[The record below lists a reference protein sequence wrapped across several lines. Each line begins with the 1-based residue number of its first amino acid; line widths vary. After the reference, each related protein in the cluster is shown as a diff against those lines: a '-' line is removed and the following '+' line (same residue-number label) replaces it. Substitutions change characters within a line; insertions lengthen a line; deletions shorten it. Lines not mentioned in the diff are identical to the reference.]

1 MKFTSVEFFYKIH
14 EMISQTGLL
23 PIVNNSCSIKD
34 CVYEGANPR
43 GVPNDCAIQAI
54 CIPDKENP
62 TAMCTACDEAQCA
75 AQNLTCG
82 RVPVK
87 HNGHVIMCVN
97 ETTICNPDS
106 VFGYSCEFC
115 LRSKP
120 VHCTDKDE
128 CTENPGICGDGECTN
143 TIGGYEC
150 TCKDGPCQ
158 REECTDAL
166 CGNNSCYQ
174 QTNNTVTHTV
184 CGEESALIVVRE
196 VGEMAVLKCTG
207 LLYMKIDAWFVG
219 DRKQRQAASASRTH
233 VINRTKLKEET
244 LVTCQLISRW
254 FGKIVRHSVL
264 VQPIIKKGKESKKKK
279 KSDSG
284 KKKKKSEN
292 SKKKNKEGKGKSK
305 GKNSKRSKK
314 GKD

>member
-1 MKFTSVEFFYKIH
+1 
-14 EMISQTGLL
+14 
-23 PIVNNSCSIKD
+23 
-34 CVYEGANPR
+34 
-43 GVPNDCAIQAI
+43 
-54 CIPDKENP
+54 
-62 TAMCTACDEAQCA
+62 MCTACDEAQCA

-128 CTENPGICGDGECTN
+128 CKENPGICGDGECTN

-150 TCKDGPCQ
+150 ACKDGPCE
-158 REECTDAL
+158 REQCTDAL

-184 CGEESALIVVRE
+184 CGEESALIVVWE
-196 VGEMAVLKCTG
+196 VGDMAVLECTG

-219 DRKQRQAASASRTH
+219 DRKLRQATATSRTH

>member
-1 MKFTSVEFFYKIH
+1 
-14 EMISQTGLL
+14 
-23 PIVNNSCSIKD
+23 
-34 CVYEGANPR
+34 
-43 GVPNDCAIQAI
+43 
-54 CIPDKENP
+54 
-62 TAMCTACDEAQCA
+62 
-75 AQNLTCG
+75 
-82 RVPVK
+82 
-87 HNGHVIMCVN
+87 
-97 ETTICNPDS
+97 
-106 VFGYSCEFC
+106 
-115 LRSKP
+115 
-120 VHCTDKDE
+120 
-128 CTENPGICGDGECTN
+128 
-143 TIGGYEC
+143 
-150 TCKDGPCQ
+150 
-158 REECTDAL
+158 
-166 CGNNSCYQ
+166 
-174 QTNNTVTHTV
+174 
-184 CGEESALIVVRE
+184 VVRE
-196 VGEMAVLKCTG
+196 VGEMAVLECTG